1 MLSEIAGTHLPD
13 APWSDLTLD
22 VVLDYYDGPRLL
34 LRRTQSGQLFLAWW
48 SDSDESIERWI
59 YLPVSESR
67 LRQILAGEI
76 LSFDALNDPEDG
88 FLYVIDTDMRTE
100 SDVRTIMTDASAL
113 PRDAM
118 PLPGARLSIPMPE
131 EVSDTPLTR
140 DNGHVSIASEGGV
153 HGGPPQVAGTP
164 IQSPPTNILHATTEP
179 DLLTR
184 FKQMLSSADRAD
196 IAVGYFFMSG
206 FSEVADELSRLGKV
220 RILVGRTDRQTLEA
234 VAAGLQQQQALK
246 ARLEA
251 DSLIRRTHREAAAQQ
266 AVDSIAAG
274 IAVMQQADDSQ
285 QAVAKLKD
293 LIAAGFLEV
302 RAYPRGLLHAKA
314 YLCWYDNHA
323 EPGAGI
329 VGSSNF
335 TLAGFTGNTELNV
348 RVTGDAEM
356 AELARWFDALWD
368 DSVDISESLVV
379 ELERSW
385 ALARTPPY
393 HVYLKALYEL
403 YGGTLSDDSE
413 LPLPTGPVA
422 LANFQ
427 VDAVRWGLSTIDRY
441 SGCYIGDVVGL
452 GKTYIGAELLR
463 QLKQSYPVDGNP
475 LIVCPARLVPMWE
488 QVNRTYQLGSEVISQ
503 NVVAPPPEAEF
514 DEELGRYV
522 DASLNGTGVVLAEKY
537 PNYGPVLVDEAH
549 NFRNINRRSEGLRH
563 YLDSGDH
570 KVILLSATPQN
581 LGPRDIYRQLRF
593 FLDETEHG
601 LNLEPLGLEDYFRS
615 AERWYQ
621 YRIEYDNYRGAVKE
635 WQSSGGRGPRPSTP
649 TKPSTPLA
657 TMEQVLTPVF
667 IRRRRKDLRELYGDS
682 ATVNGEPVRFPA
694 PTLDNLEYRLDRVYA
709 KAGPFEELKRLL
721 KEFTAS
727 RYRATD
733 YLKEEAKSKSEYRD
747 LLRAKGRIAGLM
759 RALLLKRIESSIE
772 AFRSTLNTLISSNRN
787 FREALEAGYVPI
799 GSTATRVLAGS
810 QFDAD
815 ELLEVLEQEEQQR
828 QQRRRPRANLVH
840 STDDFRITSWLGE
853 LDADHETLSEIRE
866 RISEIGPDDDD
877 KLHTLRRFLGQRDVD
892 RGKVLIFSESETTI
906 DYLFSQLNPNE
917 GDQTVAKLTGSNSDR
932 AVSIIRRFS
941 PRSNSVTNGY
951 QPSNEVRV
959 LLATDVVSEGQ
970 NLQDCARVLNYDL
983 HWNPVR
989 LIQRFGRVDRI
1000 GTEHTEIHLH
1010 NMWPDLAVDT
1020 GISLTDRLG
1029 NRIQMFHDIIGLDSE
1044 LLSENERLNNAAM
1057 FRIYESREMPDE
1069 DDVLDE
1075 VAASQR
1081 AQAVLQRIQSNA
1093 PTLWDTIVGLP
1104 DGIRSALSIQT
1115 PGDDRENY
1123 RYAQAPLMT
1132 SGAQLL
1138 MSASGETSDL
1148 SPFDDPRPGETL
1160 VLLEARGVNGC
1171 YAVGSD
1177 LQPRSIT
1184 PAQFISAAECLPETP
1199 LAELPSDT
1207 NERVTAAFDAF
1218 QQQASRRLGAARRR
1232 SDTRNRRYISR
1243 HLSLALDQAMEEGSD
1258 TQPIITLRRIFLGDL
1273 PSRVESH
1280 LTEIRNLRLTGSALL
1295 TRLQALRERYRLSVP
1310 ESADHGAPTPSVIRV
1325 VCSDGLVHS

>member
-1 MLSEIAGTHLPD
+1 M
-13 APWSDLTLD
+13 
-22 VVLDYYDGPRLL
+22 
-34 LRRTQSGQLFLAWW
+34 
-48 SDSDESIERWI
+48 
-59 YLPVSESR
+59 
-67 LRQILAGEI
+67 
-76 LSFDALNDPEDG
+76 
-88 FLYVIDTDMRTE
+88 
-100 SDVRTIMTDASAL
+100 
-113 PRDAM
+113 
-118 PLPGARLSIPMPE
+118 
-131 EVSDTPLTR
+131 
-140 DNGHVSIASEGGV
+140 
-153 HGGPPQVAGTP
+153 
-164 IQSPPTNILHATTEP
+164 NILHATTNP

-184 FKQMLSSADRAD
+184 LKQMLGSADRAD
-196 IAVGYFFMSG
+196 IAVGYFFVSG
-206 FSEVADELSRLGKV
+206 FGPVSDELSRLGKV
-220 RILVGRTDRQTLEA
+220 RILVGRTDRHTLEA
-234 VAAGLQQQQALK
+234 VAAGLQQQQALR
-246 ARLEA
+246 ARLDH
-251 DSLIRRTHREAAAQQ
+251 DSLVRRSQREEAVREA
-266 AVDSIAAG
+266 VDNIAAG
-274 IAVMQQADDSQ
+274 VAAMPQADESQ
-285 QAVAKLKD
+285 QAVSKLKE

-323 EPGAGI
+323 EPGAAI

-356 AELARWFDALWD
+356 AELSHWFEELWK
-368 DSVDISESLVV
+368 DSVDISEALTV
-379 ELERSW
+379 ELNRSW
-385 ALARTPPY
+385 VLAKTPPY

-403 YGGTLSDDSE
+403 YGSGLSADPD
-413 LPLPTGPVA
+413 LPLSTGPID

-427 VDAVRWGLSTIDRY
+427 VDAVRWGLSTIDNY
-441 SGCYIGDVVGL
+441 GGCYIGDVVGL
-452 GKTYIGAELLR
+452 GKTFIGAELLR
-463 QLKQSYPVDGNP
+463 QLKQSYPLDGNP

-488 QVNRTYQLGSEVISQ
+488 QANRSFQLGAEVISQ
-503 NVVAPPPEAEF
+503 NVLAPSPDAEF

-522 DASLNGTGVVLAEKY
+522 DASLNGAGVVLAEKY

-601 LNLEPLGLEDYFRS
+601 LNIEPLGLEDYFRS

-621 YRIEYDNYRGAVKE
+621 YRIEYDNHRDVE
-635 WQSSGGRGPRPSTP
+635 RQWQNSGGRGPRPSAP

-682 ATVNGEPVRFPA
+682 ATVNGQPVQFPT

-709 KAGPFEELKRLL
+709 KAGPFDELQSLL
-721 KEFTAS
+721 KEFKAS

-733 YLKEEAKSKSEYRD
+733 YIKEQAKSKAEYRD

-759 RALLLKRIESSIE
+759 RALLLKRLESSIE

-787 FREALEAGYVPI
+787 FREALEAGYVPV
-799 GSTATRVLAGS
+799 GSTATRILAGS

-815 ELLEVLEQEEQQR
+815 ELLEVLEQESQQR
-828 QQRRRPRANLVH
+828 QQRRQARANLSH
-840 STDDFRITSWLGE
+840 TTDDFRIMSWLDE
-853 LDADHETLSEIRE
+853 LDDDHETLSKVRE
-866 RISEIGPDDDD
+866 RISGIGPDDDD
-877 KLHTLRRFLGQRDVD
+877 KLHTLRRFLGQRDVN

-906 DYLFSQLNPNE
+906 DYLYRELNPN
-917 GDQTVAKLTGSNSDR
+917 GDDRTIAKLTGSNSDR
-932 AVSIIRRFS
+932 AVSIIQRFS
-941 PRSNSVTNGY
+941 PRSNSVRNGHG
-951 QPSNEVRV
+951 STEEIRV

-1044 LLSENERLNNAAM
+1044 LLSENERLNNAAI

-1069 DDVLDE
+1069 DDVLDD
-1075 VAASQR
+1075 VAVSQR
-1081 AQAVLQRIQSNA
+1081 AQALLQRIQSND
-1093 PTLWDTIVGLP
+1093 PSLWNTIVDLP
-1104 DGIRSALSIQT
+1104 DGIRSALSIQL
-1115 PGDDRENY
+1115 PRADGEDY
-1123 RYAQAPLMT
+1123 RYAQVPLMT
-1132 SGAQLL
+1132 PGAQLP
-1138 MSASGETSDL
+1138 MSASEEITDL
-1148 SPFDDPRPGETL
+1148 SPFDNPRPGETL

-1184 PAQFISAAECLPETP
+1184 PAQLISAAECLPETP
-1199 LAELPSDT
+1199 LVGLPSDT

-1218 QQQASRRLGAARRR
+1218 QYQVSRRLGAARRR
-1232 SDTRNRRYISR
+1232 SDTRNRRYLSR
-1243 HLSLALDQAMEEGSD
+1243 RLTMALDQAMEEGTD
-1258 TQPIITLRRIFLGDL
+1258 PQGIITLRRIFLGEL
-1273 PSRVESH
+1273 PSRAESR
-1280 LTEIRNLRLTGSALL
+1280 LTEIRSLQLTGSALL

-1310 ESADHGAPTPSVIRV
+1310 ESADQGPPTPSVIRI
-1325 VCSDGLVHS
+1325 VCSDGLTD

>member
-1 MLSEIAGTHLPD
+1 M
-13 APWSDLTLD
+13 
-22 VVLDYYDGPRLL
+22 
-34 LRRTQSGQLFLAWW
+34 
-48 SDSDESIERWI
+48 
-59 YLPVSESR
+59 PVHSS
-67 LRQILAGEI
+67 
-76 LSFDALNDPEDG
+76 
-88 FLYVIDTDMRTE
+88 
-100 SDVRTIMTDASAL
+100 
-113 PRDAM
+113 
-118 PLPGARLSIPMPE
+118 
-131 EVSDTPLTR
+131 
-140 DNGHVSIASEGGV
+140 
-153 HGGPPQVAGTP
+153 
-164 IQSPPTNILHATTEP
+164 PTNILHATTSP

-184 FKQMLSSADRAD
+184 LKQMLGSADRAD
-196 IAVGYFFMSG
+196 IAVGYFFVSG
-206 FSEVADELSRLGKV
+206 FSEVADDLSRLGKV

-246 ARLEA
+246 ARLDY
-251 DSLIRRTHREAAAQQ
+251 DSLIRRSQRDAAVQE
-266 AVDSIAAG
+266 VVTNIAAG
-274 IAVMQQADDSQ
+274 IAAMQQADDSQ
-285 QAVAKLKD
+285 QAVAKLKE

-323 EPGAGI
+323 EPGAAI

-356 AELARWFDALWD
+356 AELSRWFEELWN
-368 DSVDISESLVV
+368 DSVDISEALTV
-379 ELERSW
+379 ELNRSW
-385 ALARTPPY
+385 ALAKTPPY

-403 YGGTLSDDSE
+403 YGSALSDDPE

-441 SGCYIGDVVGL
+441 GGCYIGDVVGL
-452 GKTYIGAELLR
+452 GKTFIGAELLR
-463 QLKQSYPVDGNP
+463 QLKQSYPLDGNP
-475 LIVCPARLVPMWE
+475 LIVCPARLAPMWE
-488 QVNRTYQLGSEVISQ
+488 QVNRTFQLGSEVISQ
-503 NVVAPPPEAEF
+503 NVLAPPPDAEF

-522 DASLNGTGVVLAEKY
+522 DASLDGAGVVLAEKY
-537 PNYGPVLVDEAH
+537 ANYGPVLVDEAH

-563 YLDSGDH
+563 YLENGDH

-601 LNLEPLGLEDYFRS
+601 LNIEPLGLEDYFRS

-621 YRIEYDNYRGAVKE
+621 YRIEYDNYRTAVRQWRRDGE
-635 WQSSGGRGPRPSTP
+635 QDSRPSTP
-649 TKPSTPLA
+649 AKPPTPLA

-682 ATVNGEPVRFPA
+682 ATVNGQPVRFPT
-694 PTLDNLEYRLDRVYA
+694 PSLDNLEYRLDRVYA
-709 KAGPFEELKRLL
+709 KAGPFEKLQSLL
-721 KEFTAS
+721 KKFKAS

-733 YLKEEAKSKSEYRD
+733 YIKEEAKSKAEYRD

-759 RALLLKRIESSIE
+759 RALLLKRLESSIE

-787 FREALEAGYVPI
+787 FREALEAGYVPV
-799 GSTATRVLAGS
+799 GSTATRLLAGS
-810 QFDAD
+810 EFDAD
-815 ELLEVLEQEEQQR
+815 ELLEVLEQEAQHR

-840 STDDFRITSWLGE
+840 STDDFRIMEWLNE
-853 LDADHETLSEIRE
+853 LDDDHETLSDIRQ
-866 RISEIGPDDDD
+866 RISGIGPDDDD
-877 KLHTLRRFLGQRDVD
+877 KLHTLTRFLGQPAVD
-892 RGKVLIFSESETTI
+892 RGKALIFSESETTI
-906 DYLFSQLNPNE
+906 DYLYSQLNPSGKN
-917 GDQTVAKLTGSNSDR
+917 QTIAKLTGSNSDN
-932 AVSIIRRFS
+932 AVSIIQRFS
-941 PRSNSVTNGY
+941 PRSNFVSNGRGS
-951 QPSNEVRV
+951 PEEIRV

-1000 GTEHTEIHLH
+1000 GTEHSEIYLH
-1010 NMWPDLAVDT
+1010 NMWPDLEVDT
-1020 GISLTDRLG
+1020 GISLTDRLR

-1057 FRIYESREMPDE
+1057 FRIYESGEVPDE
-1069 DDVLDE
+1069 DDMLDE

-1081 AQAVLQRIQSNA
+1081 AQALLQRIQTNDPS
-1093 PTLWDTIVGLP
+1093 LWNTIVDLP
-1104 DGIRSALSIQT
+1104 DGIRSALTIQSR
-1115 PGDDRENY
+1115 GVDRENY
-1123 RYAQAPLMT
+1123 RYAQVPLMT
-1132 SGAQLL
+1132 PETQLP
-1138 MSASGETSDL
+1138 MSASEEASDL

-1184 PAQFISAAECLPETP
+1184 PAQFISAAECLPDTP
-1199 LAELPSDT
+1199 LAGLPPDT

-1218 QQQASRRLGAARRR
+1218 QHQVSRRLGSARRR
-1232 SDTRNRRYISR
+1232 SDTRNRRYLSR
-1243 HLSLALDQAMEEGSD
+1243 HLSLASDQAMEEGSD
-1258 TQPIITLRRIFLGDL
+1258 SKSVITLRSVFLGEL

-1280 LTEIRNLRLTGSALL
+1280 LTEIRSLQLTGSALL
-1295 TRLQALRERYRLSVP
+1295 ARLQALRERYRLTVP
-1310 ESADHGAPTPSVIRV
+1310 DSTDQGAPTPSVIRI
-1325 VCSDGLVHS
+1325 VCSDGLVYG

>member
-1 MLSEIAGTHLPD
+1 MSEIRGTLLSGP
-13 APWSDLTLD
+13 PWSELALD
-22 VVLDYYDGPRLL
+22 EVLAYYDGPRLL

-59 YLPVSESR
+59 HLPVSELR
-67 LRQILAGEI
+67 LGQILEGAI
-76 LSFDALNDPEDG
+76 PSFDALNDPEDG

-100 SDVRTIMTDASAL
+100 ATIRTVMTDASAL
-113 PRDAM
+113 PSDTM
-118 PLPGARLSIPMPE
+118 PLPGARLSIPMPAE
-131 EVSDTPLTR
+131 LSDTPQTR
-140 DNGHVSIASEGGV
+140 GNGHFSVASEGGV
-153 HGGPPQVAGTP
+153 HGSLPQVPDTP
-164 IQSPPTNILHATTEP
+164 TQRPPTNILHATTAP

-184 FKQMLSSADRAD
+184 LKQMLSSADRAD

-206 FSEVADELSRLGKV
+206 FSEVADGLSRLGKV
-220 RILVGRTDRQTLEA
+220 RILVGRTDRQTLEE

-251 DSLIRRTHREAAAQQ
+251 DSLIRRSHRDAAAQDAVDRIAAGVAAMTQADDAQQ
-266 AVDSIAAG
+266 AVVRLRDM
-274 IAVMQQADDSQ
+274 V
-285 QAVAKLKD
+285 
-293 LIAAGFLEV
+293 AAGFLEV
-302 RAYPRGLLHAKA
+302 RAYPHGLLHAKA

-323 EPGAGI
+323 ESGAAI

-356 AELARWFDALWD
+356 AELARWFEELWD
-368 DSVDISESLVV
+368 DSVDISESLIV

-403 YGGTLSDDSE
+403 YGSGLSDDPE
-413 LPLPTGPVA
+413 LSLSTGPVP

-441 SGCYIGDVVGL
+441 GGCYIGDVVGL
-452 GKTYIGAELLR
+452 GKTFIGAELLR
-463 QLKQSYPVDGNP
+463 QLRQSYNREGDP
-475 LIVCPARLVPMWE
+475 LIICPARLIPMWE
-488 QVNRTYQLGSEVISQ
+488 HVNEDYQLGAAVISQ
-503 NVVAPPPEAEF
+503 NVVAPPANTRF

-522 DASLNGTGVVLAEKY
+522 DAQLNGRGRVLAEEY
-537 PNYGPVLVDEAH
+537 PNRGPVLVDEAH

-563 YLDSGDH
+563 YLESGDH

-601 LNLEPLGLEDYFRS
+601 LNIEPLGLEDYFRS

-621 YRIEYDNYRGAVKE
+621 YRIEYDNYRDAVRQWRRDGE
-635 WQSSGGRGPRPSTP
+635 QDLRPPTP
-649 TKPSTPLA
+649 TRPTTPLA

-667 IRRRRKDLRELYGDS
+667 IRRRRKDLQELYGDS
-682 ATVNGEPVRFPA
+682 ATVNGQPVRFPT

-709 KAGPFEELKRLL
+709 KAGPFEELKSLL
-721 KEFTAS
+721 EEYKAS

-733 YLKEEAKSKSEYRD
+733 YLKEQAKTKAEYRD

-759 RALLLKRIESSIE
+759 RALLLKRLESSIE
-772 AFRSTLNTLISSNRN
+772 AFRSTLNALINSNRN
-787 FREALEAGYVPI
+787 FTEALVAGFVPV
-799 GSTATRVLAGS
+799 GSTASRILAGS
-810 QFDAD
+810 EFDAG
-815 ELLEVLEQEEQQR
+815 ELLEVLAQEEVERQSQR
-828 QQRRRPRANLVH
+828 AKGTHN
-840 STDDFRITSWLGE
+840 TDDFRTASWIDD
-853 LDADHETLSEIRE
+853 LDADHDMLGEIHG
-866 RISEIGPDDDD
+866 RISEIGPDNDD
-877 KLHTLRRFLGQRDVD
+877 KLHTLRRFLEQPAVSS
-892 RGKVLIFSESETTI
+892 GKVLVFSESETTI
-906 DYLFSQLNPNE
+906 DYLYGELNPNGE
-917 GDQTVAKLTGSNSDR
+917 DQTIAKLTGSNSDS
-932 AVSIIRRFS
+932 AVRIIQRFS
-941 PRSNSVTNGY
+941 PRSNFASNGHG
-951 QPSNEVRV
+951 STEEIRV

-1000 GTEHTEIHLH
+1000 GTEHSEIYLH

-1044 LLSENERLNNAAM
+1044 LLSENERLNNTAM

-1069 DDVLDE
+1069 DDMLDE

-1081 AQAVLQRIQSNA
+1081 AQAVLQRIQSND
-1093 PTLWDTIVGLP
+1093 PSLWDTIVGLP
-1104 DGIRSALSIQT
+1104 DGIRSALSVQT
-1115 PGDDRENY
+1115 PGVDGENY
-1123 RYAQAPLMT
+1123 RYAQSPLMAP
-1132 SGAQLL
+1132 GAQLP

-1148 SPFDDPRPGETL
+1148 SPFDDPHPGETL

-1184 PAQFISAAECLPETP
+1184 PAQFISAAECMPETP

-1218 QQQASRRLGAARRR
+1218 QQQVARRLGAARRR
-1232 SDTRNRRYISR
+1232 SDTRNRRYLSR
-1243 HLSLALDQAMEEGSD
+1243 HLSMALDQVMEEGSD
-1258 TQPIITLRRIFLGDL
+1258 PQPIITLRSIFLGDL
-1273 PSRVESH
+1273 PSSVGGH
-1280 LTEIRNLRLTGSALL
+1280 LADIRSLQLTGSSLL
-1295 TRLQALRERYRLSVP
+1295 TRLQALRERYRLTVP
-1310 ESADHGAPTPSVIRV
+1310 ESTDHSVPTPSVIRI
-1325 VCSDGLVHS
+1325 VCSDGLIG

>member
-1 MLSEIAGTHLPD
+1 MLSEIVGTQLPN
-13 APWSDLTLD
+13 APWGDLTLD

-67 LRQILAGEI
+67 LHQILAGEVP
-76 LSFDALNDPEDG
+76 SFDALNDPEDG
-88 FLYVIDTDMRTE
+88 FLYVVDTDMRTE

-118 PLPGARLSIPMPE
+118 PLQGARLSIPVPA
-131 EVSDTPLTR
+131 EVSDTPRTH
-140 DNGHVSIASEGGV
+140 DNGQISVIGEGGV
-153 HGGPPQVAGTP
+153 HGGPPQVPDTFV
-164 IQSPPTNILHATTEP
+164 QSPPTNILHATTDP

-184 FKQMLSSADRAD
+184 LKQMLASADRAD

-234 VAAGLQQQQALK
+234 VAAGLQQQHALR

-251 DSLIRRTHREAAAQQ
+251 DSLIRRSHRDAAAQD
-266 AVDSIAAG
+266 AVERIAAG
-274 IAVMQQADDSQ
+274 VAAMPQADDAQ
-285 QAVAKLKD
+285 QTVLRLRD
-293 LIAAGFLEV
+293 MVAAGFLEV
-302 RAYPRGLLHAKA
+302 RTYPRGLLHAKA

-368 DSVDISESLVV
+368 DSVDISEELTV
-379 ELERSW
+379 ELDRSW

-393 HVYLKALYEL
+393 HLYLKALYEL
-403 YGGTLSDDSE
+403 YGSGLSDDPE
-413 LPLPTGPVA
+413 LPLSTGPVP

-441 SGCYIGDVVGL
+441 GGCYIGDVVGL
-452 GKTYIGAELLR
+452 GKTFIGAELLR
-463 QLKQSYPVDGNP
+463 QLRQSYNREGDP
-475 LIVCPARLVPMWE
+475 LIICPARLVPMWE
-488 QVNRTYQLGSEVISQ
+488 RVNEDYQLGAAVVSQ
-503 NVVAPPPEAEF
+503 NVVAPPADAEF

-522 DASLNGTGVVLAEKY
+522 DAQLNGRGRVLAEEY
-537 PNYGPVLVDEAH
+537 PNRGPVLVDEAH
-549 NFRNINRRSEGLRH
+549 NFRNINQRSEGLRH
-563 YLDSGDH
+563 YLESGDH

-601 LNLEPLGLEDYFRS
+601 LNIEPLGLEDYFRS
-615 AERWYQ
+615 AERWYL
-621 YRIEYDNYRGAVKE
+621 YRIEYDNYRDAVRQWQNNGA
-635 WQSSGGRGPRPSTP
+635 RGPRPSAP
-649 TKPSTPLA
+649 TKPTTPLA

-682 ATVNGEPVRFPA
+682 ATVNEQPVQFPN

-721 KEFTAS
+721 REFTAS

-733 YLKEEAKSKSEYRD
+733 YLKEEAKSKAEYRD

-759 RALLLKRIESSIE
+759 RALLLKRLESSIE

-787 FREALEAGYVPI
+787 FREALEAGYVPV
-799 GSTATRVLAGS
+799 GSTATRILAGS

-828 QQRRRPRANLVH
+828 QRRRRPRASLVH
-840 STDDFRITSWLGE
+840 STDDFRVMSWLDE
-853 LDADHETLSEIRE
+853 LDDDHKNLSDIRE

-877 KLHTLRRFLGQRDVD
+877 KLHTLRRFLGQPAVD
-892 RGKVLIFSESETTI
+892 GGKVLIFSESETTI

-932 AVSIIRRFS
+932 AVSIIQRFS
-941 PRSNSVTNGY
+941 PRSNFVSNGRG
-951 QPSNEVRV
+951 SAEEIRV

-1000 GTEHTEIHLH
+1000 GTEHSEIHLH

-1081 AQAVLQRIQSNA
+1081 AQAVLQRIQSND
-1093 PTLWDTIVGLP
+1093 PSLWDTIVGLP

-1115 PGDDRENY
+1115 PGVDRENY

-1132 SGAQLL
+1132 SGAQLP

-1177 LQPRSIT
+1177 LLPRSIT

-1218 QQQASRRLGAARRR
+1218 RQQASRRLGSARRR
-1232 SDTRNRRYISR
+1232 SGTRNRGYLSR
-1243 HLSLALDQAMEEGSD
+1243 HLNMILDQAMEEGSD
-1258 TQPIITLRRIFLGDL
+1258 PRPIITLRRIFLGEL
-1273 PSRVESH
+1273 PSQVESH
-1280 LTEIRNLRLTGSALL
+1280 LTDIRSLQLTGSALL
-1295 TRLQALRERYRLSVP
+1295 IRLHALRERYRLSVP
-1310 ESADHGAPTPSVIRV
+1310 ESTDQGAPAPSVIRI
-1325 VCSDGLVHS
+1325 VCSDGLAN